1 MRAGFVKDLVRK
13 SLSGLGYY
21 RFYRRLKRSR
31 SRKLLI
37 LMYHDLEG
45 GSAADSTASLLR
57 SKPDKAQFEAHLKAV
72 RTCGEI
78 TTVEEAVDCIKK
90 TGKLQDDS
98 IAITFD
104 DGYRAVYDI
113 AYPLLRK
120 YDIPATVY
128 LTTGWIDGEFIPWWE
143 DIADMIAGLDLT
155 KHSIHDICEVTGL
168 QAERPDQTARNDTE
182 RKMLLHETL
191 ADHFR
196 ELSDRDVGQ
205 RMTELASMLKFERP
219 DNQPR
224 PLNWDQIREMSE
236 NGIRFGSH
244 TRTHPNLRDYDAS
257 ELERELLES
266 KSEIEHKIEKPV
278 TGFAYPYGRDIEFYA
293 TVRPILSSNGFS
305 YACTAAA
312 GNNDCK
318 SDLYFLLRETLPPT
332 TSGTIL
338 DREINL
344 DFSRQ

>member
-1 MRAGFVKDLVRK
+1 MRVGFVKDRVK
-13 SLSGLGYY
+13 KYLSGLGYY
-21 RFYRRLKRSR
+21 RLRRHLKRSG

-37 LMYHDLEG
+37 LMYHDLENG
-45 GSAADSTASLLR
+45 FAENTTASLLR

-72 RTCGEI
+72 RASGEI
-78 TTVEEAVDCIKK
+78 TTVEEAVDSIEK
-90 TGKLQDDS
+90 TGVLQEDS

-104 DGYRAVYDI
+104 DGYGSVYDI

-143 DIADMIAGLDLT
+143 DLADMITGLDFA
-155 KHSIHDICEVTGL
+155 KHSIRDICEVTGL
-168 QAERPDQTARNDTE
+168 PAERLNPAFRSDLEKKTRI
-182 RKMLLHETL
+182 HETL
-191 ADHFR
+191 ASHFR
-196 ELSDRDVGQ
+196 ELPDRDVDQ
-205 RMTELASMLKFERP
+205 QMAELASMLRFERP

-244 TRTHPNLRDYDAS
+244 TRTHPNLRDCDAS

-266 KSEIEHKIEKPV
+266 RNEIEHKIEKPV
-278 TGFAYPYGRDIEFYA
+278 TGFAYPYGQDIESYA
-293 TVRPILSSNGFS
+293 TAEPIMSRNGFS
-305 YACTAAA
+305 YACTAVP
-312 GNNDCK
+312 GNNDGE
-318 SDLYFLLRETLPPT
+318 SNLYLLLRETLPQT

-338 DREINL
+338 DREISL
-344 DFSRQ
+344 DFSR